1 MIIILDKVCNNL
13 YATLLLSVTVCR
25 KFLSFSLLT
34 QEKLHS
40 GPFNISIMRQLVHLN
55 GAFLHVEYYR
65 ERPLNASSG
74 KHGAECSVY
83 TPWRTG
89 PPISCLLSML
99 CQTHNVIMTLGRL
112 VTSAQSIYL
121 SIMPGLQQI
130 THLRGS
136 RHCLDRLRPLWQ
148 HLLLSDTCS
157 RPSVSVCVWGGGEG
171 RRAQLLPSCNFC
183 NEHTPHLV
191 LWLSN

>member
-40 GPFNISIMRQLVHLN
+40 GPFNISITKQLVHLN

-65 ERPLNASSG
+65 ERPMNASSG

-83 TPWRTG
+83 TP
-89 PPISCLLSML
+89 
-99 CQTHNVIMTLGRL
+99 
-112 VTSAQSIYL
+112 
-121 SIMPGLQQI
+121 
-130 THLRGS
+130 
-136 RHCLDRLRPLWQ
+136 
-148 HLLLSDTCS
+148 
-157 RPSVSVCVWGGGEG
+157 
-171 RRAQLLPSCNFC
+171 
-183 NEHTPHLV
+183 
-191 LWLSN
+191 

>member
-40 GPFNISIMRQLVHLN
+40 GPFNISITRQLVHLN

-74 KHGAECSVY
+74 KHGAECVK
-83 TPWRTG
+83 
-89 PPISCLLSML
+89 
-99 CQTHNVIMTLGRL
+99 
-112 VTSAQSIYL
+112 
-121 SIMPGLQQI
+121 
-130 THLRGS
+130 
-136 RHCLDRLRPLWQ
+136 D
-148 HLLLSDTCS
+148 
-157 RPSVSVCVWGGGEG
+157 RPSYILSLIN
-171 RRAQLLPSCNFC
+171 A
-183 NEHTPHLV
+183 
-191 LWLSN
+191 LSNTQCDYDTRSTCYICTVNIFINNARSLTDYTLMELSSLFGQIKASVTASSAVRYL

>member
-1 MIIILDKVCNNL
+1 MTTESATSGQEQVTHELDDLGPRVEVRMIELNLIRFKQALGWLILVRFYSAIILDKVCNNL

-40 GPFNISIMRQLVHLN
+40 GPFNISITKQLVHLN

-121 SIMPGLQQI
+121 SIMPGL
-130 THLRGS
+130 
-136 RHCLDRLRPLWQ
+136 
-148 HLLLSDTCS
+148 
-157 RPSVSVCVWGGGEG
+157 
-171 RRAQLLPSCNFC
+171 
-183 NEHTPHLV
+183 
-191 LWLSN
+191 